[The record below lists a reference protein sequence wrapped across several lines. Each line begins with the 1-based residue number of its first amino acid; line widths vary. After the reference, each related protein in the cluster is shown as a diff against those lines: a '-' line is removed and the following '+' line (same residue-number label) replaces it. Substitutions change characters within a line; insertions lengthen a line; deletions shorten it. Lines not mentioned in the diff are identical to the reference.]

1 MTCANVGTLM
11 RCFLVPHLLLKSIPM
26 LYHRQDLGVS
36 GSDLV
41 LHGLTMKSRKK
52 NFSDARCKLV
62 SAIVMTYLFVFI
74 VSVSD

>member
-11 RCFLVPHLLLKSIPM
+11 RCFLVLRLLLKLIPL

-52 NFSDARCKLV
+52 NFLNARCKLV
-62 SAIVMTYLFVFI
+62 SAIVMKYLFVFG
-74 VSVSD
+74 VSVGD